1 MKEGIQSLLNFIVS
15 NDKFDS
21 QIVNNSSQVIFL
33 YIKMFEAI
41 IYLLQGKTEENE
53 KYKQQGLNI

>member
-1 MKEGIQSLLNFIVS
+1 MKEDIQSLLNFIVS

-21 QIVNNSSQVIFL
+21 QIVCNSSQVIYL
-33 YIKMFEAI
+33 LIKMFEAI

-53 KYKQQGLNI
+53 KYKQ